1 MKATNFFET
10 IANVL
15 NATKQV
21 QTVEKYMSFSK
32 PEDFNQIRN
41 LPFNREAK
49 FRQDLANSMNE
60 FGFIGTIDLIYT
72 DLFSEGDEKGKYFL
86 YVPDGQHRVITA
98 MQLGLT
104 VDAKVHQHKFTSIPE
119 IVKFVSSL
127 NSTQKAWSPMDYINC
142 YVSLEMQE
150 YITLI
155 KVTKGC
161 AFTVSTI
168 ALMLYGFRSKS
179 NVANSLKNGEFVC
192 NYLKETMFT
201 LKVSNVLNKAIK
213 QYDKKAK
220 LMTNRMVLGLHHV
233 TMKENF
239 DLAKFT
245 VKYVEKYKEIKEMNL
260 DDYSDEFASWL
271 S

>member
-1 MKATNFFET
+1 MKTPNFFDT
-10 IANVL
+10 FVNNVN
-15 NATKQV
+15 NAKPV
-21 QTVEKYMSFSK
+21 QTVEKYMAFEK
-32 PEDFNQIRN
+32 PEDFKNIRM

-72 DLFSEGDEKGKYFL
+72 DLFSEGDEVGKFFL

-104 VDAKVHQHKFTSIPE
+104 VDAKVHQHKFKTIPE
-119 IVKFVSSL
+119 VVKFVSSL

-142 YVSLEMQE
+142 YISLGMPE
-150 YITLI
+150 YETLI
-155 KVTKGC
+155 NVTKGC

-179 NVANSLKNGEFVC
+179 NVATSLKNGDFVC
-192 NYLKETMFT
+192 NYLNETKYT

-213 QYDKKAK
+213 KVDTKAK

-245 VKYVEKYKEIKEMNL
+245 AKYVEKYKEIKERNL

-271 S
+271 N